1 MYCHLTSLSSK
12 LSNHEFKLTIIH
24 YLTYFEEFQTA
35 CETFFKLQ
43 DSIKKR
49 EISPSEFATKKR
61 FQDVNP
67 QHEIYVLSSI
77 FFNKIGKFQETEHI
91 FRLIGF
97 EPDNKQVPQIYS
109 AAKNKTNYT

>member
-1 MYCHLTSLSSK
+1 VLFRDPIEQHDAILRFKEPFTSLSLK
-12 LSNHEFKLTIIH
+12 LNNHEFKITIIH

-49 EISPSEFATKKR
+49 EISPSEFATKKK

-67 QHEIYVLSSI
+67 LHEIYVLSSV
-77 FFNKIGKFQETEHI
+77 FFNKIGKF
-91 FRLIGF
+91 
-97 EPDNKQVPQIYS
+97 
-109 AAKNKTNYT
+109 